1 MVKFLVKFLLNIFD
15 NISKKK
21 VLSVLNNIF
30 NDKIN
35 YIIDVGSHHGETIIF
50 LNNNFKYNKIFA
62 FEPSSYNYQVLKKK
76 INYLNNNNI
85 FLINRGIGIKS
96 EKKILTQ
103 YTDSSSCTYCSI
115 KPDSKYF
122 LNKKKLFNFNA
133 NKENTTEETQTIS
146 LKVFMM
152 DNKLTYINYLKI
164 DTEGFELNVLKSLE
178 NFINRVK
185 LIHFEHHYDDMYVKN
200 YKFSDIHKY
209 LLNNNFIQVY
219 KFKMYF
225 RKSFEYF
232 YLNNSLLI
240 ND

>member
-1 MVKFLVKFLLNIFD
+1 MVKFLVKFILNIFD

-30 NDKIN
+30 KDKIN
-35 YIIDVGSHHGETIIF
+35 FIIDVGSHHGETIIF

-76 INYLNNNNI
+76 INFINNNNI
-85 FLINRGIGIKS
+85 FLINKGIGIKS

-103 YTDSSSCTYCSI
+103 YTDSSSCTYCPI
-115 KPDSKYF
+115 KADSKYF
-122 LNKKKLFNFNA
+122 LNKKKIFNFNE
-133 NKENTTEETQTIS
+133 NKENRTEETQTIS

-152 DNKLTYINYLKI
+152 DNKLPYINYLKT

-219 KFKMYF
+219 KFKMHF

-232 YLNNSLLI
+232 YLNNSILV

>member
-1 MVKFLVKFLLNIFD
+1 MIKLLVKILLNFFD

-21 VLSVLNNIF
+21 ILLVLNNIF

-35 YIIDVGSHHGETIIF
+35 FIIDVGSHHGETILF
-50 LNNNFKYNKIFA
+50 LNNNFKYNKIYA
-62 FEPSSYNYQVLKKK
+62 FEPSAYNYEILKKK
-76 INYLNNNNI
+76 INLIKTNNI
-85 FLINRGIGIKS
+85 FLINKGIGIKS

-103 YTDSSSCTYCSI
+103 FTDSSSCTYCPI
-115 KPDSKYF
+115 KSDSKYF
-122 LNKKKLFNFNA
+122 LNKKKIFNFNK
-133 NKENTTEETQTIS
+133 NNENRTEETQMIS
-146 LKVFMM
+146 LKMFMIN
-152 DNKLTYINYLKI
+152 NKLQYINYLKT

-200 YKFSDIHKY
+200 YKFSDMHKY
-209 LLNNNFIQVY
+209 LVNNNFIQIY

-232 YLNNSLLI
+232 YLNNSLAG

>member
-1 MVKFLVKFLLNIFD
+1 MVKFLVKFILNIFD

-21 VLSVLNNIF
+21 ILLVLNNIF
-30 NDKIN
+30 KDKIN
-35 YIIDVGSHHGETIIF
+35 FIIDVGSHHGETIIF

-76 INYLNNNNI
+76 INFINNNNI
-85 FLINRGIGIKS
+85 FLINKGIGIKS

-103 YTDSSSCTYCSI
+103 YTDSSSCTYCPI
-115 KPDSKYF
+115 KTDSKYF
-122 LNKKKLFNFNA
+122 LNKKKIFNFNA
-133 NKENTTEETQTIS
+133 NKENRTEETQTIS

-152 DNKLTYINYLKI
+152 DNKLPYINYLKT

-178 NFINRVK
+178 NFINRIK

-219 KFKMYF
+219 KFKMHF

-232 YLNNSLLI
+232 YLNNSILV

>member
-1 MVKFLVKFLLNIFD
+1 
-15 NISKKK
+15 
-21 VLSVLNNIF
+21 VLNNIF

-35 YIIDVGSHHGETIIF
+35 FIIDVGSHHGETILF
-50 LNNNFKYNKIFA
+50 LNNNFKYNKIYA
-62 FEPSSYNYQVLKKK
+62 FEPSTYNYEILKKK
-76 INYLNNNNI
+76 INLIKTNNI
-85 FLINRGIGIKS
+85 FLINKGIGTTN

-103 YTDSSSCTYCSI
+103 FTDSSSCTYCPI
-115 KPDSKYF
+115 KLDSKYF
-122 LNKKKLFNFNA
+122 INKKKIFNFNK
-133 NKENTTEETQTIS
+133 NNENRTEETQLIS
-146 LKVFMM
+146 LKTFMSN
-152 DNKLTYINYLKI
+152 NKLQYINYLKT
-164 DTEGFELNVLKSLE
+164 DTEGFELNVLNSLE

-209 LLNNNFIQVY
+209 LVNNNFIQIY

-232 YLNNSLLI
+232 YLNNSFPS

>member
-1 MVKFLVKFLLNIFD
+1 MVKFLVKSLLNFFD

-21 VLSVLNNIF
+21 VLSLLNNIF

-62 FEPSSYNYQVLKKK
+62 FEPSSYNYKVLKKK
-76 INYLNNNNI
+76 INFINNNNI
-85 FLINRGIGIKS
+85 FLINKGIGIKN

-103 YTDSSSCTYCSI
+103 LTDSSSCTYCLV
-115 KPDSKYF
+115 KQDSKYF
-122 LNKKKLFNFNA
+122 INKKKIFNF
-133 NKENTTEETQTIS
+133 KDVNTTEETQTIS
-146 LKVFMM
+146 LKAFMIA
-152 DNKLTYINYLKI
+152 NKLKYVNYLKT

-178 NFINRVK
+178 NFINKVK
-185 LIHFEHHYDDMYVKN
+185 LIHFEHHYDDMYIKN
-200 YKFSDIHKY
+200 YKFSDIHRY
-209 LLNNNFIQVY
+209 LLSNNFIQVY